1 MEMIKFKLCKQFNTV
16 EIEYESLSEINTD
29 QLDAIY
35 AILPDYI
42 GPVVETKEKPT
53 DAQLKFAKQLGI
65 DTTGMSKEEVRVAIQ
80 KITKKS

>member
-1 MEMIKFKLCKQFNTV
+1 MIKFKLCKQFNTV
-16 EIEYESLSEINTD
+16 EIEYESLSEIDTD

-42 GPVVETKEKPT
+42 APVAVVKEQPT